1 MRLVTLSVT
10 AAGVLLLALLSR
22 PEGAAAC
29 EGESISFEDAIRKS
43 DGAIYA
49 GRVTSADYR
58 FGSYDISVD
67 VQAVVRGLAAE
78 RIRRAYPGSY
88 CDGIAAGQWGYVVRK
103 VPDLYDPTRRH
114 DLFFRIGK
122 YYGRS
127 ALASAGL
134 PDTGIALDTE
144 RAAAAGPL
152 GWLAV
157 LAGAASFVIAF
168 RRSRTDSSTG

>member
-1 MRLVTLSVT
+1 VRLVTLSVT
-10 AAGVLLLALLSR
+10 GTALLLLALLSH
-22 PEGAAAC
+22 PEVAAAC

-49 GRVTSADYR
+49 GRITRADYR

-67 VQAVVRGLAAE
+67 VQAVVRGPAAE
-78 RIRRAYPGSY
+78 RIRRAYAGSY

-103 VPDLYDPTRRH
+103 VPDLYDPSRRH
-114 DLFFRIGK
+114 DLFFRIGG

-134 PDTGIALDTE
+134 PDTATPFDAE
-144 RAAAAGPL
+144 RTPASQSL

-157 LAGAASFVIAF
+157 LAGAASFLVAYG
-168 RRSRTDSSTG
+168 RSPRDKLTE

>member
-1 MRLVTLSVT
+1 VRLVTLSVIAT
-10 AAGVLLLALLSR
+10 GILLLALMSR
-22 PEGAAAC
+22 PEAAAAC
-29 EGESISFEDAIRKS
+29 EGESISFEDAIRKA

-49 GRVTSADYR
+49 GRITRADYR
-58 FGSYDISVD
+58 AGGYDITVD
-67 VQAVVRGLAAE
+67 VQSVVRGPAAE

-88 CDGIAAGQWGYVVRK
+88 CDGIGTGQWGYVVRK

-114 DLFFRIGK
+114 DLFFRIGR

-134 PDTGIALDTE
+134 PDTATALDT
-144 RAAAAGPL
+144 RPTAASRSL

-157 LAGAASFVIAF
+157 LAGAASFLVAY
-168 RRSRTDSSTG
+168 RRSRTDSPAG